1 MKWQVMVKTNSVN
14 VRTGPSTSY
23 RSVGTIGKGEIGVV
37 VDSKTVGGSTWY
49 KWEDGT
55 WSCAT
60 SSTGENY
67 IGFVYNMESENNIP
81 GGNINQPSNNG
92 NNGGSN
98 KNFITPDNLYS
109 FYESDY
115 GEDTNNVSFGNS
127 DDWYIESKVNLK
139 DKTTV
144 TDEQIRDE
152 ISRIKYNMDI
162 SYATKDDVYELGKG
176 SIGYLTD
183 LQKKLHHSFN
193 RNKIA
198 YPDRELTKTFAY
210 VFFTRPDL
218 NILTYGS
225 DKPSEFSIKTS
236 VVGSDPKYSYIF
248 HNNQNTLRSLVS
260 NGNPY
265 HKFLILLSNEAQSF
279 EVADTVIKTV
289 EDGETYNGNKIIY
302 GRTDHESNTA
312 GEFNIRYVDSVNLD
326 VFKLHLIWVD
336 YINKVSRGVFEPKEE
351 YMKRKILDYA
361 CSCYYFL
368 CGPDGSTILYWQKLT
383 GVFPVNTG
391 ENTFSW
397 DSGTLLSKPEIN
409 IRYMYSMRSVM
420 DIAHLSEFNALT
432 KANGDV
438 VDNTNLEKP
447 ASGFKSAYSPEHIQ
461 TGSTL
466 THSPYIWQ
474 TKDVAGN
481 MIFRLMWCG
490 N

>member
-1 MKWQVMVKTNSVN
+1 MKWQVMVSTSSLNI
-14 VRTGPSTSY
+14 RTGPSTSY
-23 RSVGTIGKGEIGVV
+23 RSVGYINEGKLGVV
-37 VDSKTVGGSTWY
+37 VDSKTVGGATWY

-55 WSCAT
+55 WSCGT
-60 SSTGENY
+60 SSTGEKY
-67 IGFVYNMESENNIP
+67 INFVYNLESENNEP
-81 GGNINQPSNNG
+81 GGDVEQPSNNT
-92 NNGGSN
+92 NNT
-98 KNFITPDNLYS
+98 KPYITPDNLYS

-115 GEDTNNVSFGNS
+115 GKNTNNISFGDS
-127 DDWYIESKVNLK
+127 DDWYIESNINLK
-139 DKTTV
+139 DKVEV

-162 SYATKDDVYELGKG
+162 SYATKDDVYEVGKG

-183 LQKKLHHSFN
+183 LQKKMHHSFN

-225 DKPSEFSIKTS
+225 DRASEFSLNRS
-236 VVGSDPKYSYIF
+236 VVGVDPKYSYIF
-248 HNNQNTLRSLVS
+248 HNNENTLRSLVT

-265 HKFLILLSNEAQSF
+265 HKFLILLSNEAKSF
-279 EVADTVIKTV
+279 EVADTVIKTT
-289 EDGETYNGNKIIY
+289 EDGETFNGNKIIY
-302 GRTDHESNTA
+302 GRTDHESNSA
-312 GEFNIRYVDSVNLD
+312 GEFNIRYVDSLNLD

-336 YINKVSRGVFEPKEE
+336 YINKVSRGIFEPKEE

-432 KANGDV
+432 KINGDV
-438 VDNTNLEKP
+438 VDNTNLSKP
-447 ASGFKSAYSPEHIQ
+447 STKFKSAYSPKHIQ

-474 TKDVAGN
+474 TTDVAGN

-490 N
+490 NK